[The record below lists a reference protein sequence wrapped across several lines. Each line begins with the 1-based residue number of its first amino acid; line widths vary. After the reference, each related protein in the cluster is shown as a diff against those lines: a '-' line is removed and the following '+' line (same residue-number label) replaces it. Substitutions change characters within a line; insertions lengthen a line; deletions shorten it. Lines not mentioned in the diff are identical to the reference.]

1 MFRPLVLS
9 FLSFSM
15 SWSDVKSRLA
25 ANWQSGVTVS
35 LVSIPLSVSLAVAS
49 QATPVMGIITAIWAG
64 LMAAIFGGS
73 NYNIVGP
80 TGALS
85 GLLAAY
91 ALTHGMQM
99 LPMLAIVT
107 GVFVLIAY
115 VARLERFLVFVPASA
130 IQGFTLGVAFI
141 IGLNQLNFALGLSG
155 LPSHE
160 TFIQNVLES
169 LRYIGSASP
178 VTVLVFLGF
187 LGALFAFVKWLPKVP
202 GAIVLA
208 PLGILLGYV
217 SQAGILPLGLQT
229 LGARYPDMSAKIF
242 ALPTFSFDTS
252 LIPAALGVAL
262 IAILETMISAK
273 IADGMTKTKYNK
285 RKEMLGLG
293 IANVVSGLAGGIPAT
308 AALARTSLNVKTK
321 ATHSTSAA
329 ISSVSIAL
337 ISLILLTYFVYIPLA
352 VIAAILVFVA
362 VRMVEG
368 DVFKRFYRYDRKSF
382 IIALLVAGITVYE
395 DPIVGLLLGT
405 VVSLLLF
412 MERLSRGQFDLVV
425 NDKDKGMVKKIVSE
439 EVVPILAGPSDTLVY
454 SMKGQLAYINAE
466 SHIMRFQQGLGGYER
481 VLLRLREL
489 SFIDLDGV
497 DAFNEIVE
505 HIQGQGKV
513 VMVSGANPTVHA
525 LLEGSTLFRALEDNG
540 LVFERTTDA
549 LRAVGY
555 KVV

>member
-1 MFRPLVLS
+1 MPRPLV
-9 FLSFSM
+9 FYFM
-15 SWSDVKSRLA
+15 SWSDAKSRLA

-73 NYNIVGP
+73 HYNIVGP

-155 LPSHE
+155 LPSHA

-169 LRYIGSASP
+169 LRHIGSASL

-187 LGALFAFVKWLPKVP
+187 LAALFAFVKWLPKVP

-208 PLGILLGYV
+208 PIGILLGYA
-217 SQAGILPLGLQT
+217 SQTGMLPLGLQT

-308 AALARTSLNVKTK
+308 AALARTSLNIKTK

-329 ISSVSIAL
+329 ISSLAIAL

-362 VRMVEG
+362 ARMVEG
-368 DVFKRFYRYDRKSF
+368 DVFKRFYRYDRRSL
-382 IIALLVAGITVYE
+382 IIALLVASITVYE

-425 NDKDKGMVKKIVSE
+425 NDKDVGMVKKIVSE
-439 EVVPILAGPSDTLVY
+439 EVVPILSGPSDTLVY

-466 SHIMRFQQGLGGYER
+466 SHITRFQQGLGGYER

-513 VMVSGANPTVHA
+513 VMVSGANPMVHA

-555 KVV
+555 TIA

>member
-15 SWSDVKSRLA
+15 SWSDVKGRIA

-73 NYNIVGP
+73 HYNIVGP

-169 LRYIGSASP
+169 LRHIGSASS

-187 LGALFAFVKWLPKVP
+187 LAALFAFVKWLPKVP

-208 PLGILLGYV
+208 PIGILLGYA
-217 SQAGILPLGLQT
+217 SQTGMLPLGLQT

-293 IANVVSGLAGGIPAT
+293 IANVASGLAGGIPAT

-362 VRMVEG
+362 ARMVEG

-382 IIALLVAGITVYE
+382 IIALLVASITVYE

-425 NDKDKGMVKKIVSE
+425 NDKDRGMVKKIVSE
-439 EVVPILAGPSDTLVY
+439 EVVPILAGSSDTLVY

-466 SHIMRFQQGLGGYER
+466 SHITRFQQGLGGYER

-505 HIQGQGKV
+505 HIHGQGKV
-513 VMVSGANPTVHA
+513 VMVSGANPIVHA

-555 KVV
+555 EIK